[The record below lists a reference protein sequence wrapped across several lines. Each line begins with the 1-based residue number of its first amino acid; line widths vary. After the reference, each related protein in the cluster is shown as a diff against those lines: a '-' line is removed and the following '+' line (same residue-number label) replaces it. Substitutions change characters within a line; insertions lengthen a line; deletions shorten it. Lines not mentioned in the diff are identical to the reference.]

1 MNIAVV
7 IGISNYAN
15 INSLP
20 ACRIDAIKMKD
31 LLEATGKY
39 SEVVSLTND
48 TKARKIKSLL
58 RDFFK
63 KYKDKQIDEV
73 FFYFS
78 GHGTYQN
85 DVLFCCSDFDSKRPA
100 TTSLSN
106 REIDDL
112 IRSVSPKLA
121 VKVLD
126 ACSSGAKYI
135 KDTIETFE
143 KVFRSAELE
152 SFICMASSHLNQSS
166 YATEKLSDFTQRFIK
181 GALSQDD
188 GQILYRDIQSYI
200 SDAFIK
206 TPEQSPFF
214 VSQGTGLEVF
224 APVTPSMIS
233 LKQSVFLSE
242 TEELPADL
250 DTTIGSNIEE
260 LESFFVPIDEVSSSL
275 ETLSKTLTT
284 LKPVDP
290 LISKYYSY
298 EFSFSKKIESLMNM
312 EEIARWA
319 SERKWSKSYF
329 VDIITEKRKAL
340 AFPTALAASAS
351 LFYGSKKSDAGYKVE
366 SVPINVKS
374 THPLPFETIEIIA
387 RPNKRSLKQ
396 LGALIGIV
404 HSRTDALILSTTIM
418 YKDVGWDERV
428 IDASTGEWT
437 IMELKWKDIVS
448 NPKIITKNVLSQ
460 LENEIS
466 DYLKSF
472 VKEEEETN
480 FEQSKTSE
488 DVN

>member
-1 MNIAVV
+1 MNIAVI
-7 IGISNYAN
+7 IGISNYDT
-15 INSLP
+15 IDSLP

-31 LLEATGKY
+31 LLNATGKY

-63 KYKDKQIDEV
+63 QYQDKQIDEV

-78 GHGTYQN
+78 GHGTYQK

-100 TTSLSN
+100 TTSFSN
-106 REIDDL
+106 HEIDDL

-143 KVFRSAELE
+143 KAFRSAELE

-166 YATEKLSDFTQRFIK
+166 YATDKLSLFTRCFME
-181 GALSQDD
+181 GALSQDE

-200 SDAFIK
+200 SDAFVD
-206 TPEQSPFF
+206 TPEQTPFF
-214 VSQGTGLEVF
+214 VSQGSGLEVF
-224 APVTPSMIS
+224 ATATPSMRE
-233 LKQSVFLSE
+233 LKNVLFPSG
-242 TEELPADL
+242 TEELPIDQ
-250 DTTIGSNIEE
+250 DIMIESKIGEF
-260 LESFFVPIDEVSSSL
+260 ESFFVPYEEVSGSL

-284 LKPVDP
+284 LKPVDL

-298 EFSFSKKIESLMNM
+298 VFSFRKKLESLVNM

-329 VDIITEKRKAL
+329 VDIIREKRKAL
-340 AFPTALAASAS
+340 AFPTALAVSAS

-460 LENEIS
+460 LENEIL
-466 DYLKSF
+466 DYLNSF
-472 VKEEEETN
+472 IKEEEESN

-488 DVN
+488 DD